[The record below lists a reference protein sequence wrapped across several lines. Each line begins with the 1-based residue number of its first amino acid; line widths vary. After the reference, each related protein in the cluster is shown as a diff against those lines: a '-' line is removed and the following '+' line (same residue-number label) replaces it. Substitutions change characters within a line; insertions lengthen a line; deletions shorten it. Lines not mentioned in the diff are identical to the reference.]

1 MDHEPANISP
11 GLHRVVAHCSISR
24 DFILNSSSVDGV
36 TEAQLARLAENIVGV
51 DVAD

>member
-24 DFILNSSSVDGV
+24 DFILSSSSVDGV
-36 TEAQLARLAENIVGV
+36 TEAQLARLAENIIGV